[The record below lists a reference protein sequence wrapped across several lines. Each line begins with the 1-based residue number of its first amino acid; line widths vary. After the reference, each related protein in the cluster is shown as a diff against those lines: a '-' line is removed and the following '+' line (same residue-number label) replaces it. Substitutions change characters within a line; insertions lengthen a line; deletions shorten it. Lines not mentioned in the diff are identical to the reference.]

1 MRKVTYIL
9 TGTLLVLS
17 VGGYLL
23 PETPEPAPNRI
34 LMKNAAG
41 HVVFDHKTHAEKL
54 GISLTDSCGMLPE
67 ASICGLVFIHKYA
80 VYPEIR
86 RVSYSQVADY
96 AVRRGM
102 THGEARR
109 FLGYLVE

>member
-23 PETPEPAPNRI
+23 PETPEPFPNRI

-41 HVVFDHKTHAEKL
+41 YQGTVGK
-54 GISLTDSCGMLPE
+54 
-67 ASICGLVFIHKYA
+67 
-80 VYPEIR
+80 PEI
-86 RVSYSQVADY
+86 S
-96 AVRRGM
+96 
-102 THGEARR
+102 EAQKRL
-109 FLGYLVE
+109 FVL